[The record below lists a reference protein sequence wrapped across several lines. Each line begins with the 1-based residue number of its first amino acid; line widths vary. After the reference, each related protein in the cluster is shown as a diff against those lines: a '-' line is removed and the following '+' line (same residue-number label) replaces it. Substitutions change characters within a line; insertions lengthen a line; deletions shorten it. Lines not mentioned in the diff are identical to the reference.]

1 MEEDE
6 VENQK
11 DCLKSDLKKIYRKAT
26 KQIEECE
33 ITEEKSTPKE
43 EKSQR

>member
-11 DCLKSDLKKIYRKAT
+11 DCLKSDFKKNLQKRDKAN
-26 KQIEECE
+26 
-33 ITEEKSTPKE
+33 
-43 EKSQR
+43 RRM